1 MSISPN
7 VPTPQESYTY
17 ETNAGTPRWIAVL
30 FGVLAVAVAGLA
42 YAGHSAQTQI
52 QTDLTKAQDQNKLLS
67 AQLDQANSR
76 LAELKGNI
84 EVTQQKIGITAA
96 ELAKARSRAEAI
108 RNEQLAS
115 DQKLA
120 TQLTAVQSESNEKIG
135 AVSTDLGGAK
145 KDIADTRT
153 DLEATKGKLERA
165 NGDMGVMSG
174 LIAHNHDDLDELK
187 RRGDRNYYEF
197 KISKSK
203 TAQRVGPV
211 QVTLN
216 KTDQKKGKYTMTVF
230 VDDRSIEKK
239 DKTAGEPVQFYLKG
253 ATRMTPYE
261 IVVFDVGKNDIN
273 GYLSTPK
280 EGGGGGGSSAA
291 PAAATPS
298 AAPAAAPAS
307 STPSAKPTLN
317 PAPHQ

>member
-7 VPTPQESYTY
+7 VPTPQESYHY
-17 ETNAGTPRWIAVL
+17 ESTGTPRWIAVL
-30 FGVLAVAVAGLA
+30 FGVLIVAVLGLG
-42 YAGHSAQTQI
+42 YMGHAAQSQL
-52 QTDLTKAQDQNKLLS
+52 QTDLAKAQDQNKVLS
-67 AQLDQANSR
+67 AQLEQANAR
-76 LAELKGNI
+76 LADLKGNI
-84 EVTQQKIGITAA
+84 EVTQEKVHLTQA

-108 RNEQLAS
+108 QKEQIAS

-120 TQLTAVQSESNEKIG
+120 TQLTAVQQESAQKIG
-135 AVSTDLGGAK
+135 EVATDLGGAK
-145 KDIADTRT
+145 KDIDATKS

-165 NGDMGVMSG
+165 TGDMGVMSG
-174 LIAHNHDDLDELK
+174 LIAHNRDDLEELK

-197 KISKSK
+197 KVTKSK
-203 TAQRVGPV
+203 TPQRVGPV

-216 KTDQKKGKYTMTVF
+216 KVDQKRAKYTMTVF

-253 ATRMTPYE
+253 ATRMAPYE

-280 EGGGGGGSSAA
+280 DAGTGGGGSAA
-291 PAAATPS
+291 PSTAAPS
-298 AAPAAAPAS
+298 AA
-307 STPSAKPTLN
+307 AKPQT
-317 PAPHQ
+317 

>member
-30 FGVLAVAVAGLA
+30 FGVLIVAVAGLA
-42 YAGHSAQTQI
+42 YAGHSAQSQL
-52 QTDLTKAQDQNKLLS
+52 QTDLGKAQDQNKLLS
-67 AQLDQANSR
+67 AQLDQANTR

-120 TQLTAVQSESNEKIG
+120 TQLTAVQTESNEKIG
-135 AVSTDLGGAK
+135 ADTTDLGGAK

-153 DLEATKGKLERA
+153 DLETTKGKLERA

-174 LIAHNHDDLDELK
+174 LIAHNRDDLEELK

-203 TAQRVGPV
+203 QPQRVGPV

-253 ATRMTPYE
+253 ASRMTPYE

-280 EGGGGGGSSAA
+280 EGVGGGGSSAA
-291 PAAATPS
+291 PAAATPA

-317 PAPHQ
+317 PAPNQ